1 MRRRGGWPPSSGA
14 LRFEQ
19 VDERLD
25 RGVDRLQLLRLELA
39 QTRGEPGRPLRLH
52 GPKDLVAPGR
62 EGEADPALVALDR
75 GSLDE
80 AGLLQARDELRHAR
94 NGHPLE
100 RRELAHPDS
109 RPVLDLD
116 EEADLASGHAE
127 RVDLTPQLAVELE
140 EHGAKPVRKGGGVD
154 G

>member
-1 MRRRGGWPPSSGA
+1 VRRHGGSPRSRRS
-14 LRFEQ
+14 LCFEQ
-19 VDERLD
+19 VHQRLD
-25 RGVDRLQLLRLELA
+25 RGVDRLELLRVELA
-39 QTRGEPGRPLRLH
+39 QPCGEPGRPLRLD
-52 GPKDLVAPGR
+52 GAKDLVTRNG
-62 EGEADPALVALDR
+62 EGEADAALVALDR
-75 GSLDE
+75 RALHEPGF
-80 AGLLQARDELRHAR
+80 LQARDELRHAR